1 MTVAEKLANLAEL
14 YRQGLD
20 SRFLDQQLNKLLHRE
35 AMECQR
41 QIAQL
46 AERLAVFEQQY
57 HESSEDFLRRW
68 QAGQTQD
75 SFDYTEWA
83 SLAQARQFLQARL
96 KLLEA

>member
-1 MTVAEKLANLAEL
+1 MALADKLTNLAEL

-20 SRFLDQQLNKLLHRE
+20 SRFLDQQLDKLLKRE
-35 AMECQR
+35 ALECQR
-41 QIAQL
+41 QIAGL
-46 AERLAVFEQQY
+46 TERLIVFEQQY

-83 SLAQARQFLQARL
+83 SLTQARQFLQARL
-96 KLLEA
+96 KLLET

>member
-1 MTVAEKLANLAEL
+1 MTVVEKLTNLAEI

-20 SRFLDQQLNKLLHRE
+20 SRFLDQQLDKLLKRE
-35 AMECQR
+35 ALECQR

-46 AERLAVFEQQY
+46 AGRLTSFEKQY
-57 HESSEDFLRRW
+57 NESSEAFLHRW

-75 SFDYTEWA
+75 SFDFTEWA

-96 KLLEA
+96 TLLES